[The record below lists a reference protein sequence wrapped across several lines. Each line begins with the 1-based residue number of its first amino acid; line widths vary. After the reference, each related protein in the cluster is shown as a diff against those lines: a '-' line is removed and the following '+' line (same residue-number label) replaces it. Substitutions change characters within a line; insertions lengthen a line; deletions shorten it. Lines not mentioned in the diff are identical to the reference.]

1 MLHYFSNKIRSPKSK
16 NLAYNLNNS
25 IQSAALIQ
33 KQAKS
38 CLISQECILR
48 CIAIDLCI
56 MVEYQEIELQGHII
70 DSGIMTQLFDRIMD
84 MGGNFEILVF
94 DVGKKK
100 ADPSYARLRIAAST
114 KAKLHSIL
122 SELHR
127 LGVSPIEVKDVHLVH
142 ADGEFKVPKGFYT
155 TTNHPTQVKYDG
167 EWIPVTPT
175 KMDFL
180 IVVDKKSKTARSTAL
195 AKVKK
200 GDSVVV
206 GEQGVNVTYPERP
219 RESSTFEFMHGTV
232 SPERPSETL
241 IAQIAREI
249 LEVRKKGGKIAV
261 VGGPAIIHTGADKA
275 LAEMIHKGYIDV
287 LFAGNALATHDIEYN
302 LYGTSLGMDIST
314 GKPVMGGHKHHLY
327 AISEIMRAGSIKSAV
342 DKGVVKGGIMYE
354 CVKKNVPFV
363 LAGSIRDDGPL
374 PDVITDVMTAQE
386 IMRKHIDGCSMI
398 LMIATLLHS
407 IAVGN
412 CLPSNVKTVCVDINP
427 ASLTKLMDRGSM
439 QAIGIVSDAGTFLP
453 LLAKQLEIQ
462 SSSAKK

>member
-1 MLHYFSNKIRSPKSK
+1 
-16 NLAYNLNNS
+16 
-25 IQSAALIQ
+25 
-33 KQAKS
+33 
-38 CLISQECILR
+38 
-48 CIAIDLCI
+48 
-56 MVEYQEIELQGHII
+56 MVESQEIELQGHII
-70 DSGIMTQLFDRIMD
+70 DSGIMTQLFDRVMD

-94 DVGKKK
+94 EVGKKK
-100 ADPSYARLRIAAST
+100 TDPSYARLRIAASN
-114 KAKLHSIL
+114 KEKLHSIL

-127 LGVSPIEVKDVHLVH
+127 LGARPLEVKDVHLVPAEGDH
-142 ADGEFKVPKGFYT
+142 NVPKGFYT
-155 TTNHPTQVKYDG
+155 TTNHPTQVKNSG
-167 EWIPVTPT
+167 EWITVEPT

-180 IVVDKKSKTARSTAL
+180 IVVDQKKKTAHSTAL
-195 AKVKK
+195 ARIKK
-200 GDSVVV
+200 GDLVVV
-206 GEQGVNVTYPERP
+206 GEQGVNVSYPERP

-249 LEVRKKGGKIAV
+249 LEVRKKGGKIAI

-287 LFAGNALATHDIEYN
+287 LFAGNALAAHDIEYN

-327 AISEIMRAGSIKSAV
+327 AISEIMRAGSIKAAV
-342 DKGVVKGGIMYE
+342 DSGVVTGGIMYE
-354 CVKKNVPFV
+354 CVKKKIPFV

-374 PDVITDVMTAQE
+374 PDVITDVMTAQDE
-386 IMRKHIDGCSMI
+386 MRRHIAGCSMI

-412 CLPSNVKTVCVDINP
+412 YLPSSVKTVCVDINP

-439 QAIGIVSDAGTFLP
+439 QAIGVVSDAGTFLP

-462 SSSAKK
+462 SAAAKK